1 MIVRK
6 PIFWDKKGT
15 SLLSIILL
23 PFTVPLIINNILIN
37 FLSKEKNKKI
47 KTICV
52 GNIYLGGTG
61 KTPFTIKLYK
71 ILKKIGHDVVVGK
84 KYYKN
89 QYDEQ
94 TILKNE
100 TTLIIEKHRKEI
112 IDKAIMNKKEILIFD
127 DGLQERKI
135 EYDLKIVCFDNQNW
149 IGNGHL
155 IPSGPLRES
164 IKSLKKYDAIVIK
177 QSKDDDENKE
187 IIHEINK
194 INPDIKIF
202 YTYYTPLNLDKFD
215 LSKKYVVFSGIGNP
229 LNFRELLKKNNF
241 NIVEEKM
248 YPDHFNY
255 SQKNIDDILKR
266 AENIDA
272 EIITTEKDFMKIANL
287 NYGKINFLKIDIKI
301 KNSEVMTNFLKEKI
315 NE

>member
-1 MIVRK
+1 M
-6 PIFWDKKGT
+6 
-15 SLLSIILL
+15 
-23 PFTVPLIINNILIN
+23 
-37 FLSKEKNKKI
+37 
-47 KTICV
+47 
-52 GNIYLGGTG
+52 
-61 KTPFTIKLYK
+61 YK
-71 ILKKIGHDVVVGK
+71 ILEKLGHDVVVGK

-100 TTLIIEKHRKEI
+100 TTLIIEKNRKEI
-112 IDKAIMNKKEILIFD
+112 IDKAIINKKEILIFD
-127 DGLQERKI
+127 DGLQERQI

-164 IKSLKKYDAIVIK
+164 IKSLKKYDAVVLK
-177 QSKDDDENKE
+177 QNKDDEKNEE

-194 INPDIKIF
+194 INPYIKIF
-202 YTYYTPLNLDKFD
+202 YTFYTPLNLDKFD

-229 LNFRELLKKNNF
+229 SNFRELLKKNNF
-241 NIVEEKM
+241 NIVEEKI

-301 KNSEVMTNFLKEKI
+301 RNSEVMTNFLKEKI
-315 NE
+315 NG